1 MNYVEFDAW
10 YSGASMSQDSFSHH
24 NVLQCP
30 DDNHNSMLNVLNFM
44 QKDLTKVKIFQKVLG
59 A

>member
-30 DDNHNSMLNVLNFM
+30 DDNHNSMLN
-44 QKDLTKVKIFQKVLG
+44 D
-59 A
+59 